1 MPLALEYGTWHW
13 HLPTAKVQ
21 MSLANGTRRGHH
33 EIRPQTASSSDPP
46 TTGSSG
52 DPRVTDPRSLAHWAS
67 REPAIEPGGPAY
79 HRTHRVRYAR
89 AHAYLPGTEGR
100 DIAFREDSQLST
112 AQSPETPMGRC
123 CHTDPSKHHPS

>member
-21 MSLANGTRRGHH
+21 MSLANGTRHVHH
-33 EIRPQTASSSDPP
+33 EIRPQKASSSDPP

-67 REPAIEPGGPAY
+67 REPAIEHQEALHTTAPTAPAMREPPPTSQAPRAGTCRSGRQPVIHCTIPGN
-79 HRTHRVRYAR
+79 
-89 AHAYLPGTEGR
+89 
-100 DIAFREDSQLST
+100 
-112 AQSPETPMGRC
+112 
-123 CHTDPSKHHPS
+123 TDG